1 MMAEEGADAA
11 YSDEEF
17 GSEPEVDAG
26 YEEFAEED
34 EETDEKQDGVEQG
47 SPREPGEE
55 NVDGYD
61 AEFDEDDPAVVV
73 AGPPPI
79 EVTGVPVESTPAGAD
94 DFAGDSQEDAEPY
107 HANLRFDLPKM
118 DKTKRDW
125 LFVNM
130 FRHGD
135 DLSKYDA
142 FVPPTLRARPPT
154 SGNLKE
160 TKKRPLS
167 ARQVYGNPQ
176 TSRFVSPSRRIIQP
190 PNPILQ
196 DRERNWVPTTPHDS
210 KLPPYDSILDKYCT
224 TVTSPVVQR
233 QIYQTRHR
241 DLSPQLAFVL
251 EKRVEKHCRKGF
263 YDSFGDVSSSYK
275 TEIVPI
281 SPGDDRSRQ
290 RQTSPRSP
298 TKSPIKS
305 GMLTTSSD
313 PAAAPEE

>member
-1 MMAEEGADAA
+1 
-11 YSDEEF
+11 
-17 GSEPEVDAG
+17 
-26 YEEFAEED
+26 
-34 EETDEKQDGVEQG
+34 
-47 SPREPGEE
+47 
-55 NVDGYD
+55 
-61 AEFDEDDPAVVV
+61 
-73 AGPPPI
+73 
-79 EVTGVPVESTPAGAD
+79 
-94 DFAGDSQEDAEPY
+94 
-107 HANLRFDLPKM
+107 M

-125 LFVNM
+125 LFANM

-135 DLSKYDA
+135 DLTKYES

-154 SGNLKE
+154 SSNLKE

-167 ARQVYGNPQ
+167 ARQQ
-176 TSRFVSPSRRIIQP
+176 
-190 PNPILQ
+190 PNPALQ

-263 YDSFGDVSSSYK
+263 YDSFGGVSSSYK
-275 TEIVPI
+275 TEIVPT
-281 SPGDDRSRQ
+281 SPVDGSRQ

-298 TKSPIKS
+298 TKSE
-305 GMLTTSSD
+305 MLPTTSPTS
-313 PAAAPEE
+313 APEDKL